1 MTNYKIFI
9 DDTDLLRRFIKY
21 SRIYGAVFMILG
33 AVGMI
38 FPALLSAGT
47 AILMGWL
54 LLIAGMLS
62 GVQTWQFNRRE
73 WYGWLKTAIYL
84 LTGFFIILN
93 PLPGIIALGMLF
105 ALYFLID
112 GAAGIALALMAKPEP
127 FWWIALINGVLSAVI
142 GVYFF
147 LAIADPL
154 KMVWLVGIFVG
165 INLFFNGV
173 MLWSISRA
181 AGRHS

>member
-1 MTNYKIFI
+1 MLDFKIFSNRPEM
-9 DDTDLLRRFIKY
+9 LEKF
-21 SRIYGAVFMILG
+21 SRYAKIYGVVFLILG
-33 AVGMI
+33 LVGI
-38 FPALLSAGT
+38 FFPGLLSITT
-47 AILMGWL
+47 AIFFGWL
-54 LLIAGMLS
+54 LLFGGFMV

-147 LAIADPL
+147 LAMQIPS
-154 KMVWLVGIFVG
+154 KWYGWLEYS
-165 INLFFNGV
+165 
-173 MLWSISRA
+173 WE
-181 AGRHS
+181 